1 MPKQTTSKKV
11 VTSKGGRKI
20 STPVGLLFIAVGALF
35 LTIAGT
41 FAYTQYKERDL
52 QAKAAKWK
60 TITPNSIQRDGG
72 DGVKFVGCREYQDI
86 GPDAQQGKLVKVT
99 ILASK
104 PKDLSN
110 KGKPA
115 SAGFGVL
122 NAKRNQGVGIS
133 SNIWWNNEL
142 ASVSLGNIQ
151 VGDKLYV
158 TAESDKSVA
167 RPSDTDFDSYES
179 QSNPQLKRI
188 YHTIFI
194 KKPSDYKTE
203 KEYKNALKAFNQ
215 KLISV
220 AQLPNCN

>member
-86 GPDAQQGKLVKVT
+86 GPDAQQGKLVTVT

-122 NAKRNQGVGIS
+122 NAKRNQGVGKS

-142 ASVSLGNIQ
+142 ASISLGNIQ

-158 TAESDKSVA
+158 TVESDKSVS
-167 RPSDTDFDSYES
+167 RSSDTGFDEYELR
-179 QSNPQLKRI
+179 SNQKIKRI
-188 YHTIFI
+188 YHTIFL
-194 KKPSDYKTE
+194 KEPSDYNTAKQYN
-203 KEYKNALKAFNQ
+203 KALKAYNQ
-215 KLISV
+215 KIISV